1 MEKCIAIVGASF
13 RFPGSPNNSIWNN
26 LVENKD
32 LVTHVEEGRWSFDA
46 YQHPDKKHPGT
57 SYTFAAGSIGDV
69 SGFDASFFGI
79 SPREASLIDPQQ
91 RILLELAWEAIE
103 SSGHSPSSIR
113 GSDCGVF
120 IGISGSDYAYRFAED
135 LRRD

>member
-91 RILLELAWEAIE
+91 RILLELACVAA
-103 SSGHSPSSIR
+103 SP
-113 GSDCGVF
+113 
-120 IGISGSDYAYRFAED
+120 AERA
-135 LRRD
+135 L